1 MVLEDLCP
9 ICARRKETSLHALW
23 HCSSLKEVRTVAKI
37 DDPGSGLNFASF
49 FDFVLFCQRKM
60 EVDVFEFFCVVWWRI
75 WYRRNNFFHS
85 NIMLLGTDII
95 SWAEAFAADFQGA
108 CSRDAHLGG
117 NLGGKAGVSLGWKA
131 PSQGFYKIN
140 TNAALNEE
148 LKISGV
154 GVVIRDWKG
163 NVMASL
169 SQQIDGAWPLL
180 GHLPLLGG
188 KIPVCKILGA
198 MADKYG
204 PIFSLKLGKYP
215 TLMVSSWEIAKDCL
229 VINDK
234 ILATRPRIAFGKYVG
249 YDNAIFALAP
259 YGHYWR
265 NIRKIAITEMMST
278 HRVETL
284 KHVRSSAIDTFI
296 RDLNMVCQD
305 QAPKVVIMSELMEH
319 LTFSMN
325 LKLIAGKQFSGRD
338 YAEENSD
345 ACRIK
350 RAIKEAVYLS
360 GVFVVGDAIPW
371 LDWMDFQGVGSMK
384 RTFKEID
391 SVLGSWLEQH
401 LLTKAK
407 DSERDFMDVLLSK
420 LSNDDDVASMS
431 SHTRDTIVK
440 ATAFILIFTGAEST
454 LVAMTWVV
462 SLLLNHPKALR
473 AAQEELDKQVG
484 REKWV
489 QESDIKNLKYLQA
502 IVKET
507 LRLNPPGPVTGLR
520 EAMEDCQIAGYNIP
534 KGTRLIVNIWKLH
547 RDPRL
552 WEDPCKFQPER
563 FLTTHANVDY
573 VNGLHFG
580 YMPFSFGRRSCP
592 GMALGL
598 QVVHLVLAR
607 LIQGFDL
614 STVGGME
621 VDMQEGLGIDLPKLK
636 PLEVVI
642 QPRLASHLYQ
652 SL

>member
-1 MVLEDLCP
+1 MIAMDFSSSYTQSIVKLFSLLILCVLCK
-9 ICARRKETSLHALW
+9 IIITKQALHK
-23 HCSSLKEVRTVAKI
+23 SKI
-37 DDPGSGLNFASF
+37 KKN
-49 FDFVLFCQRKM
+49 
-60 EVDVFEFFCVVWWRI
+60 CVP
-75 WYRRNNFFHS
+75 
-85 NIMLLGTDII
+85 
-95 SWAEAFAADFQGA
+95 E
-108 CSRDAHLGG
+108 
-117 NLGGKAGVSLGWKA
+117 
-131 PSQGFYKIN
+131 PS
-140 TNAALNEE
+140 
-148 LKISGV
+148 
-154 GVVIRDWKG
+154 
-163 NVMASL
+163 
-169 SQQIDGAWPLL
+169 GAWPLL

-229 VINDK
+229 AINDK
-234 ILATRPRIAFGKYVG
+234 ILATRPSIAFGKYVG
-249 YDNAIFALAP
+249 YDNAIFAFAP

-265 NIRKIAITEMMST
+265 NIRKIAITELLST
-278 HRVETL
+278 HRVEML

-319 LTFSMN
+319 LTFNMS

-338 YAEENSD
+338 YTEENSE

-350 RAIKEAVYLS
+350 RAIKEAIYLS

-401 LLTKAK
+401 LLRKAK

-454 LVAMTWVV
+454 LVAMTWAV

-507 LRLNPPGPVTGLR
+507 LRLNPPAPVTGQR

-573 VNGLHFG
+573 VNSLHFG
-580 YMPFSFGRRSCP
+580 YIPFSSGRRSCP

-614 STVGGME
+614 STVEGME